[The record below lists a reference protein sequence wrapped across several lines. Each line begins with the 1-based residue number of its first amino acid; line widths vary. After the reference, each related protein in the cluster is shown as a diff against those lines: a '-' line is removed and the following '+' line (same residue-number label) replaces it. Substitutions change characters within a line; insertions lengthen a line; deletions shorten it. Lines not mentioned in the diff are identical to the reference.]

1 MEKIDRRIFLQ
12 NLTMMGLGTGLL
24 PVLPACK
31 SVGGIR
37 VAQDQVSPESQGVDS
52 QAIIDFIHAADACD
66 YEWHSFMILR
76 HGKVVAK
83 GWWDP
88 FKPEY
93 VHTLYSLSK
102 SFTSTAVGF
111 AREEGKIRLDDKVVS
126 FFPDLAKMHSDP
138 NLHAMTIRHLL
149 TMNTG
154 HEVDSF
160 SHILPNFD
168 KPWIP
173 SFFEHPVDH
182 LPGSKFL
189 YDTGATFMLSAI
201 VQKKVGMPI
210 IDYLKPRLF
219 NPLGIE
225 DFDWVKSPEGIC
237 AGGFGLR
244 VNTEAIAR
252 FGQTYLDGG
261 KWKGKQVVPASWVDE
276 ATAKHTDS
284 NPGDSEWSNGY
295 GYQFWRC
302 KMPNTYRGDG
312 AYGQYCI
319 VMPDQ
324 DVVVAVTSESW
335 DMGKSMQ
342 IIFDHLVPGM
352 SNEKLSENKSK
363 WQELRELQAN
373 LSLKI
378 PQGNKNGIME
388 LTGKKYRFDNNDFGV
403 EKVELVASNESIDF
417 IFSTGRGEQK
427 ITAGIEKWVTNPA
440 SVKYP
445 FPVFFRTDHPSKIG
459 ATTTLIEDNNL
470 QLNIKMLEGIH
481 GDQLNFTFSGNEL
494 EISMINSVAQN
505 DSGERNR
512 ERRPVLKGRS

>member
-1 MEKIDRRIFLQ
+1 METINRRIFLH
-12 NLTMMGLGTGLL
+12 NLTRMGLGAGLL

-31 SVGGIR
+31 STSGIA
-37 VAQDQVSPESQGVDS
+37 VALDQVSPESQGVDS

-102 SFTSTAVGF
+102 SFTSTAAGF
-111 AREEGKIRLDDKVVS
+111 AREEGKIHLDDKVVS

-160 SHILPNFD
+160 TRILTNFN

-173 SFFEHPVDH
+173 GFFEHPVEH
-182 LPGSKFL
+182 PPGSKFV

-201 VQKKVGMPI
+201 VQMKVGMPI

-219 NPLGIE
+219 DPLGIK

-244 VNTEAIAR
+244 VTTEAIAR

-261 KWKGKQVVPASWVDE
+261 KWNGKQVVPGSWVDE

-302 KMPNTYRGDG
+302 KLPNTYRGDG

-324 DVVVAVTSESW
+324 DAVVAVTSESW

-352 SNEKLSENKSK
+352 SNEKVSENKSK
-363 WQELRELQAN
+363 LQELRKLQDN

-378 PQGNKNGIME
+378 PQGNKNGISE

-403 EKVELVASNESIDF
+403 EKVELVARNNSIDF
-417 IFSTGRGEQK
+417 IFSTSMGEQK
-427 ITAGIEKWVTNPA
+427 ITAGIEQWLTNPA

-459 ATTTLIEDNNL
+459 ATATLIEDNNL

-481 GDQLNFTFSGNEL
+481 GDQLNFAFSGNE
-494 EISMINSVAQN
+494 V
-505 DSGERNR
+505 
-512 ERRPVLKGRS
+512 